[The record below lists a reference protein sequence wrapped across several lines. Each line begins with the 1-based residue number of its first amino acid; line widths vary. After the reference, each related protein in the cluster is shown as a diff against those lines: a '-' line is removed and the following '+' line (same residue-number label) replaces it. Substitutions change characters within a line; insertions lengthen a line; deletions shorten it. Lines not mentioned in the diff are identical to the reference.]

1 MVYVKTI
8 SSPLGD
14 ILLSSNGDYLT
25 GLWFEGQTYFAA
37 TISME
42 DTTQNSSLHIFQQ
55 VEEWLRIYF
64 SGKEPPFTPA
74 LSPKGSDFRQLVWKV
89 LLSIP
94 YGETLS
100 YSDISNQLFT
110 YAKHKTSPRA
120 VGGAV
125 GHNPI
130 SLIIPC
136 HRVIGKNGDLTG
148 FAGGLER
155 KVHLLKLENIEGF
168 TSVVA

>member
-1 MVYVKTI
+1 MYTKTV
-8 SSPLGD
+8 SSPLGN
-14 ILLSSNGDYLT
+14 ILLSSNGEDLT
-25 GLWFEGQTYFAA
+25 GLWFEGQSYFAA
-37 TISME
+37 TILNE
-42 DTTQNSSLHIFQQ
+42 DVVPDSSLPVFLQ

-64 SGKEPPFTPA
+64 SGKNPHFIPA
-74 LSPKGSDFRQLVWKV
+74 LSPAGSDFRQLVWKI

-100 YSDISNQLFT
+100 YSDISSKLMTQEKL
-110 YAKHKTSPRA
+110 KTSPRA

-130 SLIIPC
+130 SIIIPC

-148 FAGGLER
+148 FAGGLKR
-155 KVHLLKLENIEGF
+155 KIHLLRLENII
-168 TSVVA
+168 A